1 MSIYSTFDQTE
12 LDREYSPSSCIE
24 DINVF
29 LDAYAAVSHSTGR
42 TKTSSWICFCHRRG
56 NARLCTS
63 SSTAAIG
70 EH

>member
-29 LDAYAAVSHSTGR
+29 LDAYAAVSHSV
-42 TKTSSWICFCHRRG
+42 KD
-56 NARLCTS
+56 NAI
-63 SSTAAIG
+63 IG
-70 EH
+70 EETRAFAHLHPRRLLASIKQE